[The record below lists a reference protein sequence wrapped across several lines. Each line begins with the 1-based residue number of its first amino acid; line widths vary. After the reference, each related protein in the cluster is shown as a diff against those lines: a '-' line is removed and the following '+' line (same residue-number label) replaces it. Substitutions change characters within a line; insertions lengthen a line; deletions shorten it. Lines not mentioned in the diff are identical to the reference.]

1 MNSSYPPIYG
11 TRRRLADLRELR
23 RTARR
28 DLWQGRVLSFVTV
41 VMLLTVLGAILF
53 RTWPVEMLQLMERV
67 EQAAAPVISEA
78 RRWYSDL

>member
-11 TRRRLADLRELR
+11 SRRRLEDLRELR

-28 DLWQGRVLSFVTV
+28 DLWQGRVLSFVAL
-41 VMLLTVLGAILF
+41 VMLLTVLGAILW
-53 RTWPVEMLQLMERV
+53 RTWPVEMLQLLERV

-78 RRWYSDL
+78 RRWGGL